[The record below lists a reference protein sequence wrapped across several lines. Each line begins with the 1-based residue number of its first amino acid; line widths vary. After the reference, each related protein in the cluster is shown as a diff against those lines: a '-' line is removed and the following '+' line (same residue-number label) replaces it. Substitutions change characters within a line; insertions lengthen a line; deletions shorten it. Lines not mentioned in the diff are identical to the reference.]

1 MSREQAL
8 IKLYE
13 QCLEKNFTDMTNQT
27 HQLKA
32 KVFATDLG
40 LKYSHIAELF
50 AEAKI
55 AYDKNQAE
63 LAKKQQQIKQ
73 RQEANARREEMR
85 KTAKLAFTV
94 KDTYRTLIDFYRCED
109 GSVYCEERGVYKTG
123 TYYNITVDVIASS
136 LMSYKY
142 HPGKIYYTGASVGGV
157 SMGGFHTTEA
167 HYTTSS
173 QNTGNGSIKIKYGT
187 TSCDVESVTIEP
199 EMAKL
204 FRRVPA
210 FKSNFLNNEA
220 ICRRHSNMTDTLF
233 NAAMNTSDFGRQMEL
248 TGIALD
254 ETKIPYKKCA
264 EIADVLNSIIHNN
277 LPAQDEEIYTKAIEL
292 SKTKDIEHLGE
303 AVKMFE
309 YIKDYKDAEK
319 YLSEIRPV
327 YEDLVQTKKEQ
338 AIIQKEAKQK
348 KKKIIGIVSLVVV
361 LVTAVTAVV
370 LYSRITKEQN
380 YQAAMSCLEAGDYDD
395 AIEKFKK
402 LQLTNY
408 KDSAEL
414 VKESEYQKL
423 WNEMETGMDTVERP
437 IYLAEDFQKLGDYK
451 DSQEIAEQLLADAE
465 RYYELI
471 GVEIITRDEIE
482 RAKQI
487 IEENKYLTVT
497 ESYQAQ
503 IYAFDN
509 LHDVEWEYLSGDLYA
524 VSMAT
529 KTKKAI
535 RNLNTTLGNTNQ
547 WQSKSIKMSEGED
560 GLFTIGITMGS
571 TYTNNYKEQKIF
583 YKETGY
589 VGQDISADFN
599 GNNDTLTITVEKSD
613 GNTYTCTYK
622 KVQ

>member
-370 LYSRITKEQN
+370 LYSFITKEQN
-380 YQAAMSCLEAGDYDD
+380 YQAALRQLDLGYYDD
-395 AIEKFKK
+395 AIGKFRK
-402 LQLTNY
+402 LNNY

-414 VKESEYQKL
+414 VKESRYQKI
-423 WNEMETGMDTVERP
+423 WYEMETDMDTVEKAVY
-437 IYLAEDFQKLGDYK
+437 IAEDFQQLGDYK
-451 DSQEIAEQLLADAE
+451 DSQEIAEQLFADAD

-471 GVEIITRDEIE
+471 GVAEITRDEIE

-503 IYAFDN
+503 IYAFDM
-509 LHDVEWEYLSGDLYA
+509 LHDIEWEYLSGDPYA

-529 KTKKAI
+529 ENKREI
-535 RNLNTTLGNTNQ
+535 RNLNTFLYNLEQ
-547 WQSKSIKMSEGED
+547 WQSTSLKLYQGEESLYPIGVIKGSI
-560 GLFTIGITMGS
+560 
-571 TYTNNYKEQKIF
+571 YTNKYKEQTIY
-583 YKETGY
+583 YKETAFSGHD
-589 VGQDISADFN
+589 VSAAFD
-599 GNNDTLTITVEKSD
+599 GSNDTLTITVEKSD